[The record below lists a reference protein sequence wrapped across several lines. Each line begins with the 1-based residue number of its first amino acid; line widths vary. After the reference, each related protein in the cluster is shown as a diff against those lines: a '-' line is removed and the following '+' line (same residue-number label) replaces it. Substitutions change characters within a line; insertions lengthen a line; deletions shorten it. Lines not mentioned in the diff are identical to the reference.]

1 VCVVKACDFA
11 REVRDEDGNLLRRDC
26 CADCPLD
33 KLDHAV
39 SNHPA
44 LGRVFDLDFALNAG
58 FQIGLDDV
66 DVEEFRCLK
75 ALRIERDRFQREQEE
90 KARRQR

>member
-1 VCVVKACDFA
+1 VCVVRACDLA
-11 REVRDEDGNLLRRDC
+11 REVRDEDGNLLRRDR

-44 LGRVFDLDFALNAG
+44 LSRTFDIDFALHAG
-58 FQIGLDDV
+58 FHLGLGDV
-66 DVEEFRCLK
+66 DWDEFRCLK
-75 ALRIERDRFQREQEE
+75 ALRIERDRFQKEQTD
-90 KARRQR
+90 KLRRQQ